1 MVTQH
6 VVCFGSFIL
15 ACRNLSKYDWILCL
29 SSHSATRTFSASRSS
44 RHAVPLCS
52 IMILNPWAARPR
64 VGELPLLLDA
74 HLVLRVRR
82 ESIIRDREVVVQLG
96 LFLACQIIHPFDKAC
111 RHMMMTGMTHIAS
124 LPQVPLAASVESHCA
139 MVSVIF
145 DPCISRSSHRDF

>member
-1 MVTQH
+1 MLRIIHIGVQEL
-6 VVCFGSFIL
+6 VEIRLDAVPVL
-15 ACRNLSKYDWILCL
+15 AQ
-29 SSHSATRTFSASRSS
+29 
-44 RHAVPLCS
+44 RHAYVLGLAVLKARRAVVLYHDIEP
-52 IMILNPWAARPR
+52 MGARPR

-111 RHMMMTGMTHIAS
+111 RHMMMTGMAHIAS